1 MEPLCEAHLQAFPSW
16 IPLISQ
22 DCIVFVHVA
31 WHVLCLLRTSSA
43 KPVPYNA
50 PESAEQIRDADLL
63 AFLPGTTLVRNGHFP
78 Y

>member
-1 MEPLCEAHLQAFPSW
+1 MEPSCEAHLQAFPPW

-31 WHVLCLLRTSSA
+31 LQAGSRLRTSSA
-43 KPVPYNA
+43 KPVPHNA
-50 PESAEQIRDADLL
+50 PESAEQIRHADLL
-63 AFLPGTTLVRNGHFP
+63 AFLPGTTLVRNWYFP